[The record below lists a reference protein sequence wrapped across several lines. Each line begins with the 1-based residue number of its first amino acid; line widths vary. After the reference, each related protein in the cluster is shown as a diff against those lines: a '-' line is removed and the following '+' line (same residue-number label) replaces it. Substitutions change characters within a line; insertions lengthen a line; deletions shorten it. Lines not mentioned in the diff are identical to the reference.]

1 MAKIELSSVEIL
13 ALKKIG
19 LISYALAQSLSDK
32 RAAKEQLALTSVV
45 TDIVARAEGANPSPD
60 PER

>member
-1 MAKIELSSVEIL
+1 MATIELSNIEIL

-32 RAAKEQLALTSVV
+32 SAAKEQLALTSVV
-45 TDIVARAEGANPSPD
+45 TDIVRRAEEANSPD